1 MLAPK
6 AASLC
11 GAALYF
17 ETMLNKHMYIFLLA
31 ALGNL
36 ACACSKG
43 HTTEP
48 VVAAKAHTYY
58 VSVAGSDAANGTIG
72 SPMRTI
78 NGALAK
84 AIPGDSVIVR
94 AGNYGEKVVFPKAG
108 RLGKLI
114 TLKAYAG
121 EKAVID
127 GTGLPVSGNE
137 SLVMISNASY
147 VVLEGFDICN
157 LKTSGAGTNVNGVTA
172 NAGSCNIIIRK
183 NKIYNIEN
191 NAAPSQGRSGHGIE
205 IAGNTADVMTNIL
218 VEDNVIHDTKTG
230 YSENLTINGYVD
242 GFTIRRNTIYN
253 TENIGIDAAG
263 GYAAN
268 PNPALNYSRNGVICD
283 NELYNID
290 MTRGPIGAQGH
301 GAIAIYVDGARN
313 IIVERNKI
321 HEADRGI
328 GIVSE
333 NNDYPTSNCI
343 VRNNFV
349 YNCWLTGIYL
359 GGYLGY
365 TSGGT
370 RNCYVVNNTLLF
382 NNKVTGAYGEI
393 EGEIRL
399 TEQCFDNVI
408 KNNIVYARPVDVFV
422 HKYTNT
428 GSGNIIDNNLY
439 YTTGTPQWIW
449 GGTSDHVITD
459 VAAWKTTVG
468 GDAHSMYGVDP
479 LLVSAT
485 IPDLHITANSPAKN
499 SGVVMG
505 AAVNGTL
512 DIDGHP
518 RIVNNSISKGAQ
530 Q

>member
-1 MLAPK
+1 MYL
-6 AASLC
+6 LLF
-11 GAALYF
+11 AL
-17 ETMLNKHMYIFLLA
+17 MA
-31 ALGNL
+31 G
-36 ACACSKG
+36 ACSKG
-43 HTTEP
+43 STAVPATT
-48 VVAAKAHTYY
+48 AAQTHTYY
-58 VSVAGSDAANGTIG
+58 VAPNGNNAADGSISKPLA
-72 SPMRTI
+72 SI
-78 NGALAK
+78 NTALGK
-84 AIPGDSVIVR
+84 ATPGDTVIVR
-94 AGNYGEKVVFPKAG
+94 AGTYAEKVVFPRSG
-108 RLGKLI
+108 RLEKLI
-114 TLKAYAG
+114 TLKAYPG
-121 EKAVID
+121 EKAAID
-127 GTGLPVSGNE
+127 GTGMVVTGRE
-137 SLVMISNASY
+137 ALVTISNASY

-157 LKTSGAGTNVNGVTA
+157 LKSTAAWANVNGITA
-172 NAGSCNIIIRK
+172 DAGSGNIIIRK
-183 NKIYNIEN
+183 NKIYNIEHN
-191 NAAPSQGRSGHGIE
+191 VDPSQGRSGHGIE
-205 IAGNTADVMTNIL
+205 IIGNTADVMKNIL
-218 VEDNVIHDTKTG
+218 VEDNIIHDTKTG

-268 PNPALNYSRNGVICD
+268 TNPAFNYARNGVISD

-290 MTRGPIGAQGH
+290 MTRGPVGGTHGH

-313 IIVERNKI
+313 ITVERNRI

-333 NNDYPTSNCI
+333 NDAYPTSSCI

-349 YNCWLTGIYL
+349 FNCWRTGIYL

-382 NNKVTGAYGEI
+382 NNREPGAFGEI

-408 KNNIVYARPVDVFV
+408 RNNIVYARPVDVFI

-439 YTTGTPQWIW
+439 FTTGTPQWIW
-449 GGTSDHVITD
+449 GSTNGNVSTD
-459 VAAWKTTVG
+459 FNAWKTASGV
-468 GDAHSMYGVDP
+468 DAAAVYGVDP
-479 LLVSAT
+479 LLVST
-485 IPDLHITANSPAKN
+485 TVPDLHITPASPARN
-499 SGVVMG
+499 TGVVIS
-505 AAVNGTL
+505 AEVNGTL
-512 DIDGHP
+512 DIDGQP
-518 RIVNNSISKGAQ
+518 RIVNNKISKGAQ

>member
-1 MLAPK
+1 
-6 AASLC
+6 
-11 GAALYF
+11 
-17 ETMLNKHMYIFLLA
+17 MYIFLLA
-31 ALGNL
+31 LL
-36 ACACSKG
+36 AGACSKSS
-43 HTTEP
+43 TTEQ
-48 VVAAKAHTYY
+48 VIAAKTHTYY
-58 VSVAGSDAANGTIG
+58 VSVAGNDAANGAIG
-72 SPMRTI
+72 APMRSI
-78 NGALAK
+78 NAALAK

-94 AGNYGEKVVFPKAG
+94 AGNYNEKVTFPKAG
-108 RLGKLI
+108 RLEKLI

-127 GTGLPVSGNE
+127 GTGLTVSGQE
-137 SLVMISNASY
+137 ALVTISNASY
-147 VVLEGFDICN
+147 VVLEGFEICN
-157 LKTSGAGTNVNGVTA
+157 LKSSTPGASVNGITA
-172 NAGSCNIIIRK
+172 NAGSGNIIIRK
-183 NKIYNIEN
+183 NKIYNIEHN
-191 NAAPSQGRSGHGIE
+191 VDPSQGRSGHGIE
-205 IAGNTADVMTNIL
+205 IIGNTADVMKNIL
-218 VEDNVIHDTKTG
+218 VEDNIIHDTKTG

-242 GFTIRRNTIYN
+242 GFTIRGNTIYN

-268 PNPALNYSRNGVICD
+268 TNPTFNYARNGVISD

-290 MTRGPIGAQGH
+290 MTRGPVGGTHGH

-313 IIVERNKI
+313 ITVERNRI

-333 NNDYPTSNCI
+333 NDAFPTSNCI

-349 YNCWLTGIYL
+349 FNCWRTGIYL

-370 RNCYVVNNTLLF
+370 RNCFVVNNTLAF
-382 NNKVTGAYGEI
+382 NNREVGAFGEI

-428 GSGNIIDNNLY
+428 GSGNVIDNNLF

-449 GGTSDHVITD
+449 GSTKDNAITD
-459 VAAWKTTVG
+459 FATWKTASGVDG
-468 GDAHSMYGVDP
+468 SSVYGVDP
-479 LLVSAT
+479 LLIST
-485 IPDLHITANSPAKN
+485 TLPDLHISVNSPAKN
-499 SGVVMG
+499 SGVVISPD
-505 AAVNGTL
+505 VHGTL
-512 DIDGHP
+512 DIDGKA
-518 RIVNNSISKGAQ
+518 RIVNNQISKGAQ

>member
-1 MLAPK
+1 
-6 AASLC
+6 
-11 GAALYF
+11 
-17 ETMLNKHMYIFLLA
+17 MYIFLLA
-31 ALGNL
+31 LLTG
-36 ACACSKG
+36 ACSKG
-43 HTTEP
+43 STTETAIP
-48 VVAAKAHTYY
+48 AAKTRTYY
-58 VSVAGSDAANGTIG
+58 VAPTGNDAANGGIG
-72 SPMRTI
+72 SPMRSI
-78 NGALAK
+78 NSALNK

-94 AGNYGEKVVFPKAG
+94 AGNYYEKVVFPKSG
-108 RLGKLI
+108 RLEKLI

-127 GTGLPVSGNE
+127 GTGLTVSGQE
-137 SLVMISNASY
+137 SLVTISNASY

-157 LKTSGAGTNVNGVTA
+157 LKSSAASAGVNGVTA
-172 NAGSCNIIIRK
+172 NAGSGNIIIRK
-183 NKIYNIEN
+183 NKIYNIEHN
-191 NAAPSQGRSGHGIE
+191 VDPSQGRSGHGIE
-205 IAGNTADVMTNIL
+205 IIGNTADVMKNIL
-218 VEDNVIHDTKTG
+218 VENNIIHDTKTG

-242 GFTIRRNTIYN
+242 GFTIRGNIIYN

-263 GYAAN
+263 GYGAN
-268 PNPALNYSRNGVICD
+268 SNPTFNYARNGVISD

-290 MTRGPIGAQGH
+290 MTRGPVGGIHGH

-313 IIVERNKI
+313 ITVERNRI
-321 HEADRGI
+321 HDADRGI

-333 NNDYPTSNCI
+333 NDAFPTSNCI

-349 YNCWLTGIYL
+349 FNCWRTGIYL

-382 NNKVTGAYGEI
+382 NNRETGAYGEI

-422 HKYTNT
+422 HKYTNS
-428 GSGNIIDNNLY
+428 GSGNIIDNNLF

-449 GGTSDHVITD
+449 GSTKDNVITD
-459 VAAWKTTVG
+459 FTKWKT
-468 GDAHSMYGVDP
+468 DAGVDANSVYGVDP
-479 LLVSAT
+479 LLIST
-485 IPDLHITANSPAKN
+485 TLPDLHIFANSPAKN
-499 SGVVMG
+499 SGVIIS
-505 AAVNGTL
+505 AEVNGSL
-512 DIDGHP
+512 DIDGKA
-518 RIVNNSISKGAQ
+518 RIVDNKISKGAQ

>member
-1 MLAPK
+1 M
-6 AASLC
+6 
-11 GAALYF
+11 F
-17 ETMLNKHMYIFLLA
+17 NNTMHLFLFILLA
-31 ALGNL
+31 G
-36 ACACSKG
+36 ACSKG
-43 HTTEP
+43 GSPVPEP
-48 VVAAKAHTYY
+48 VAAKTHTYY
-58 VSVAGSDAANGTIG
+58 VATSGNDAASG
-72 SPMRTI
+72 SLSAPMRTI
-78 NGALAK
+78 NAALLK

-94 AGNYGEKVVFPKAG
+94 AGNYYEKVTFPQSG
-108 RLGKLI
+108 RLDKLI

-121 EKAVID
+121 EKAAID
-127 GTGLPVSGNE
+127 GTGLSVSGKE
-137 SLVMISNASY
+137 SLVTISRASY

-157 LKTSGAGTNVNGVTA
+157 LKSSAPGANVNGVTA
-172 NAGSCNIIIRK
+172 DAGSSNIIIR
-183 NKIYNIEN
+183 NNRIYNIEH
-191 NAAPSQGRSGHGIE
+191 NAAPADGRSGHGIE
-205 IAGNTADVMTNIL
+205 IIGNTADVMKNIL
-218 VEDNVIHDTKTG
+218 VENNVIHDTKTG

-242 GFTIRRNTIYN
+242 GFTIRGNTIYN

-268 PNPALNYSRNGVICD
+268 SNPAFNYARNGVITD

-290 MTRGPIGAQGH
+290 MTRGPIGGVHGH

-313 IIVERNKI
+313 ITVERNRI

-333 NNDYPTSNCI
+333 NDAYPTRDCI

-349 YNCWLTGIYL
+349 FNCWRTGIYL

-370 RNCYVVNNTLLF
+370 RNCYVVNNTLF
-382 NNKVTGAYGEI
+382 MNNREPGAFGEI

-399 TEQCFDNVI
+399 TEQCFDNII

-428 GSGNIIDNNLY
+428 GSGNVIDNNLF

-449 GGTSDHVITD
+449 GSTNGPAITD
-459 VAAWKTTVG
+459 FNVWKTTSGV
-468 GDAHSMYGVDP
+468 DAATVYGADP
-479 LLVSAT
+479 LLVST
-485 IPDLHITANSPAKN
+485 TTPDLHITANSPAKN
-499 SGVVMG
+499 TGVVISE
-505 AAVNGTL
+505 AVNGSL
-512 DIDGHP
+512 DIDGKA
-518 RIVNNSISKGAQ
+518 RMVNNQISKGAQ

>member
-1 MLAPK
+1 
-6 AASLC
+6 
-11 GAALYF
+11 
-17 ETMLNKHMYIFLLA
+17 MYIFLLA
-31 ALGNL
+31 LL
-36 ACACSKG
+36 AGACSKSS
-43 HTTEP
+43 TTEQ
-48 VVAAKAHTYY
+48 VVAAKTHTYY
-58 VSVAGSDAANGTIG
+58 VSVTGNDAANGAIG
-72 SPMRTI
+72 TPMRSI

-94 AGNYGEKVVFPKAG
+94 AGHYNEKVAFPKAG
-108 RLGKLI
+108 RLEKLI

-127 GTGLPVSGNE
+127 GTGLTVSGKE
-137 SLVMISNASY
+137 SLVTISNASY

-157 LKTSGAGTNVNGVTA
+157 LKSSTPGANVNGVTA
-172 NAGSCNIIIRK
+172 DAGSGNIIIRK
-183 NKIYNIEN
+183 NKIYNIEHN
-191 NAAPSQGRSGHGIE
+191 VDPSQGRSGHGIE
-205 IAGNTADVMTNIL
+205 IIGNTADVMKNIL
-218 VEDNVIHDTKTG
+218 VEDNIIHDTKTG

-242 GFTIRRNTIYN
+242 GFTIRGNTIYN

-268 PNPALNYSRNGVICD
+268 TNPTFNYARNGVISD

-290 MTRGPIGAQGH
+290 MTRGPVGGAHGH

-313 IIVERNKI
+313 ITVERNRI

-333 NNDYPTSNCI
+333 NDAFPTSNCI

-349 YNCWLTGIYL
+349 SNCWRTGIYL

-382 NNKVTGAYGEI
+382 NNREVGAFGEI

-428 GSGNIIDNNLY
+428 GSGNVIDNNLF

-449 GGTSDHVITD
+449 GSTNSNVITD
-459 VAAWKTTVG
+459 FAAWKTASGADGSSV
-468 GDAHSMYGVDP
+468 YGVDP
-479 LLVSAT
+479 LLIST
-485 IPDLHITANSPAKN
+485 TLPDLHISANSPAKN
-499 SGVVMG
+499 SGVVIS
-505 AAVNGTL
+505 ADVHGTL
-512 DIDGHP
+512 DIDGKA
-518 RIVNNSISKGAQ
+518 RIVNNQISKGAQ